1 MALFRPIAFAT
12 APPLKRINL
21 ATVSN
26 SPAHSSIGT
35 PSSAMYCGG
44 LRLLVGIRFQV
55 LFHSPPGVLFTF
67 PSRYWCTIGR
77 RVVFSLRR
85 WSSQIPTGFP
95 VSRGTWEPYP
105 GSPHPFRLRGYHPL
119 WPGFPACSAKGRIC
133 NSPAS
138 LRPRPVRPRYPG

>member
-35 PSSAMYCGG
+35 PSSATILGG

-77 RVVFSLRR
+77 VRVFSLGR
-85 WSSQIPTGFP
+85 WSSRIPTEFLGFS
-95 VSRGTWEPYP
+95 VVLRSSAQALSR
-105 GSPHPFRLRGYHPL
+105 FRLRDCHPL
-119 WPGFPACSAKGRIC
+119 WLTFPCHSAILKDF
-133 NSPAS
+133 
-138 LRPRPVRPRYPG
+138 